1 MNDFLKFIENKI
13 KEKIKI
19 ESILIT
25 DNSSLHQKH
34 KFFSADKY
42 HLSLEIKSDYLNSLT
57 KIKAQREIMSLLAD
71 ELRSKIHALEIK
83 IK

>member
-13 KEKIKI
+13 KENIKI

-25 DNSSLHQKH
+25 DNSALHKKH
-34 KFFSADKY
+34 KFFNAEKC
-42 HLSLEIKSDYLNSLT
+42 HLSLEIKSNYLSSLT
-57 KIKAQREIMSLLAD
+57 KLNAHKEIMKLLTE
-71 ELRSKIHALEIK
+71 ELQTRIHALVIK

>member
-1 MNDFLKFIENKI
+1 MNDFLKFIEKKI
-13 KEKIKI
+13 KENIKT
-19 ESILIT
+19 ENILIT
-25 DNSSLHQKH
+25 DNSALHKKH

-57 KIKAQREIMSLLAD
+57 KIKAQREIMKLLAE
-71 ELRSKIHALEIK
+71 ELHTKIHALEIK